1 MASSVITFTMA
12 SIMFFF
18 IGFLCGRFCQK
29 KKKKRAAETVPL
41 AGGQT
46 QIPYYDDVVLQQTEQ
61 ELELKVENVAYFSVQ

>member
-1 MASSVITFTMA
+1 MWTLLSKEK
-12 SIMFFF
+12 
-18 IGFLCGRFCQK
+18 R
-29 KKKKRAAETVPL
+29 KRAAETVPL